1 MLDAIPSRTRSWRSA
16 GVWMSVL
23 IAAMMVLNTVRAA
36 SDPVAFA
43 SYFGF
48 AGAADASPAFVLVY
62 ASRALFLAVITA
74 ILIAK
79 YQGRALMWFALAAIV
94 MPVSDALQVAL
105 AQGPSAIV
113 ARHIAIAVYLG
124 ITAFLL
130 HRLVVKTEA

>member
-1 MLDAIPSRTRSWRSA
+1 MPDAIPFRTSPWRSA
-16 GVWMSVL
+16 GVWMSLL

-48 AGAADASPAFVLVY
+48 PGAADASTAFVLVY

-74 ILIAK
+74 VLIATH
-79 YQGRALMWFALAAIV
+79 QWRALMWFALAAIV

-105 AQGPSAIV
+105 THGSPAIV

-130 HRLVVKTEA
+130 HRLVVKSEA

>member
-1 MLDAIPSRTRSWRSA
+1 MPDAIPSRISPWRSA

-43 SYFGF
+43 SYFGLP
-48 AGAADASPAFVLVY
+48 GAADASPAFVLVY

-79 YQGRALMWFALAAIV
+79 YQWRALMWFALAAIV

-105 AQGPSAIV
+105 AHGPSAIV

-130 HRLVVKTEA
+130 HRLVVKIEA